1 MSINFL
7 GARPLS
13 YSFVATAWV
22 TGLFVSSAGHAQDA
36 GALQRELQLQ
46 LQRSA
51 PQAPVQPQKPVA
63 PTPPKPDE
71 QKQEVKGYNFQ
82 GNTLLTNEQLQEA
95 VKQWANTQIRF
106 SELQDVTAA
115 LRNLYAK
122 NGRVAQAN
130 IPPQEIQDGVILIN
144 IVEGKLGAVIVEP
157 SQEGQ
162 ALRTQPDHVQ
172 GYFKRSDEGKEYID
186 TRPLNRSLLLINELP
201 GVKATGG
208 FEAGSTAGES
218 NFRVKLDDG
227 PLFAGQASISNAG
240 SASTGVTQVLAN
252 LSVNNPLGYGDQ
264 VTIDAIQTLGSLYG
278 QLGYSF
284 PVGHDGWRLG
294 VQANALTYETL
305 ADWSATQSQGIADT
319 VGMNASYALLRE
331 PGNTMNARFKIE
343 NRGYS
348 NSQAHANISNYQIT
362 AYSAALD
369 GSFADTTQSL
379 ISYSL
384 TGVLGNL
391 VMNNAAQAAQDAAG
405 PGTAGIYKKLSFTL
419 SRTETL
425 AWLPSTTWLMS
436 LNGQIASAN
445 LNSSEQTYLG
455 GSYAVRAYP
464 GGQGGGS
471 QGGIFTNELQHRL
484 NENWQLGAFLDVGL
498 VQQYVNLYD
507 SWQGLTN
514 AGNVYFLAAM
524 GPIVKFEYEKLQ
536 VSATLALRLG
546 NNPLYNSS
554 GEQLNADNAYK
565 MVQAWVKASYAF

>member
-1 MSINFL
+1 MSINLKGF
-7 GARPLS
+7 APVS
-13 YSFVATAWV
+13 YHFVAV
-22 TGLFVSSAGHAQDA
+22 TCAAGLLIPANGQAQDA

-51 PQAPVQPQKPVA
+51 PQTPIQPQRPVA
-63 PTPPKPDE
+63 PTPPNPDE
-71 QKQEVKGYNFQ
+71 QKQPVKGYKFQ
-82 GNTLLTNEQLQEA
+82 GNTLLTDEQLQEA
-95 VKQWANTQIRF
+95 VAQWTNTQIRF
-106 SELQDVTAA
+106 SELKDVTAA
-115 LRNLYAK
+115 IRNLYAK

-130 IPPQEIQDGVILIN
+130 IPPQEIQDGVILIS
-144 IVEGKLGAVIVEP
+144 IIEGKLGAVIVEP
-157 SQEGQ
+157 GKEGQ
-162 ALRTQPDHVQ
+162 TLRTQPDHVQ
-172 GYFKRSDEGKEYID
+172 GYFKRSNDGKEYID

-208 FEAGSTAGES
+208 FEAGAVAGES
-218 NFRVKLDDG
+218 DFRVKLDDG

-240 SASTGVTQVLAN
+240 SGSTGITQVLAN

-264 VTIDAIQTLGSLYG
+264 ITIDAIQTLGSLYG

-294 VQANALTYETL
+294 VQANALSYETL
-305 ADWSATQSQGIADT
+305 ADYSPTQSQGIADT

-348 NSQAHANISNYQIT
+348 NSQAHSNISNYQIT
-362 AYSAALD
+362 AYSAGLD
-369 GSFADTTQSL
+369 GSFADTSQSL

-405 PGTAGIYKKLSFTL
+405 PGTAGIYKKLSFTF

-425 AWLPSTTWLMS
+425 DWLPSTTWLMS
-436 LNGQIASAN
+436 LNGQIASTN
-445 LNSSEQTYLG
+445 LNSSEQTYMG

-471 QGGIFTNELQHRL
+471 QGAIFTNELQHRL

-498 VQQYVNLYD
+498 IQQYVNLYD
-507 SWQGLTN
+507 NWQGLTN
-514 AGNVYFLAAM
+514 AGNAYFLAAM

-536 VSATLALRLG
+536 VSATLAMRLG

-565 MVQAWVKASYAF
+565 TVQVWVKASYAF